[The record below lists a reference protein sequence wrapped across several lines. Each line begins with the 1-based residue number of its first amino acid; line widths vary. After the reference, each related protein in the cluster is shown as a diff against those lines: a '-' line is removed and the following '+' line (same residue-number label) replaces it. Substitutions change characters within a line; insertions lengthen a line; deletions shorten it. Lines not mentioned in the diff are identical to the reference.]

1 MNKAVRVAITAAL
14 AVVGLAATVVSIV
27 LLARQGLDRAEKILS
42 IASCL
47 FTIAG
52 FGLSWLT
59 WRRTAPTLTE
69 APTTTSSGLGSVAVA
84 GSSTGSISAEVS
96 DVDTPQGAPAVPPS
110 GVHATGAGS
119 VAVGGDNSG
128 RIRTKATGRR
138 DKKP

>member
-1 MNKAVRVAITAAL
+1 MKKPARVAVSAAV
-14 AVVGLAATVVSIV
+14 AIAGLAATVVCVI

-52 FGLSWLT
+52 FALSWLT
-59 WRRTAPTLTE
+59 WRRTAPALPETPAT
-69 APTTTSSGLGSVAVA
+69 ASSGPASVAVA
-84 GSSTGSISAEVS
+84 GSSSGSIDAEAS
-96 DVDTPQGAPAVPPS
+96 DVDPSQGTPAAPAS

-128 RIRTKATGRR
+128 RIRTRATGRR
-138 DKKP
+138 GKKP